1 MQKRPQILA
10 CHFHLLRDIGK
21 DILGEDH
28 ENLRKLIRKLSIRE
42 NLRLVVNKLKKKIGS
57 NDISHSYKKF
67 E

>member
-10 CHFHLLRDIGK
+10 CHFHFLHDIGK